1 MALPVVTKM
10 LRVRL
15 AVNLDKGLDGDKQLV
30 QTVRY
35 AVDHTKLGDSS
46 FYSADQLEM
55 LSDFGAAIADMMQHP
70 LLSSTLHAEQA
81 LHDPNW

>member
-35 AVDHTKLGDSS
+35 AVDHTKLDDSS

-55 LSDFGAAIADMMQHP
+55 LSDFGAAIADMMQYP